1 MMQIEIRDVHFVD
14 YELRGKIDFRPQDYR
29 VMDQNANMFCSLVG
43 YLKLVHLS
51 SQKLKYVNFK
61 HTFSYRV
68 RYVSDRLWLDLGMP
82 SVA

>member
-1 MMQIEIRDVHFVD
+1 MTQLKIRDEHFVD

-29 VMDQNANMFCSLVG
+29 VMDQNANVFCSLVG

-51 SQKLKYVNFK
+51 FQKLKYLNFK
-61 HTFSYRV
+61 HTYCV

-82 SVA
+82 SIA